1 MLDNLATRYG
11 KLPSQVLREADSFDL
26 SVMDVA
32 LTYRKYQQDKE
43 DGKMDPSMYDMD
55 SLQELREKAEKGHNE
70 QSKQHNIQTQNGK
83 TCQSA

>member
-1 MLDNLATRYG
+1 MLDNLATRYS

-43 DGKMDPSMYDMD
+43 DGKMDPGMYDMD

-70 QSKQHNIQTQNGK
+70 QSK
-83 TCQSA
+83 

>member
-1 MLDNLATRYG
+1 MLDNLATRYS

-70 QSKQHNIQTQNGK
+70 QNK
-83 TCQSA
+83 

>member
-1 MLDNLATRYG
+1 MLDNLATRYS

-70 QSKQHNIQTQNGK
+70 QSK
-83 TCQSA
+83 